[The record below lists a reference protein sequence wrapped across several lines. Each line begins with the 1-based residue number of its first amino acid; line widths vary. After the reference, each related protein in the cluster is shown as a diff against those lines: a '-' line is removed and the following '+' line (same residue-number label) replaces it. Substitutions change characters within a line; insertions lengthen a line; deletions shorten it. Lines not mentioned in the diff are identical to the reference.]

1 MENFQNLSLL
11 FHEQNVFTA
20 VSVGIFFVFICGI
33 TKSLLYLAGE
43 KASYLFDSHAISE
56 YIAKTASPEP
66 IRLKILFLSFP
77 KTDKTILSDYLKEPI
92 EKPSKLFSGTVE
104 QLKCEILSV
113 TNYNRNIA
121 MFFFLVSGVTILA
134 SSVASL
140 ETKFLGITVFA
151 LVLFSVNAVCNGIFA
166 VMKYFSLKS
175 FRTLLSKLDDF
186 HGMHSARFRNGLLS
200 IQNPNSPFAKN
211 TYQNIEYKKPTPT
224 HSPVPAKPQLA
235 NFDVQTV
242 ASEKTSSLGV
252 IQTPK
257 VSDLDILQKR
267 PHQVIATTDVANADV
282 ASTNQGM
289 PPTENRE
296 NLQAKNAITSTTQN
310 ELTKSTPPTSVADIL
325 ENIKTATDNLDFESF
340 EVLSDKLATL
350 CTAKAIA
357 PQDHQTLQNGL
368 DQLLQ
373 EFREVDG
380 ECGV

>member
-33 TKSLLYLAGE
+33 TKSLIYLAGE

-77 KTDKTILSDYLKEPI
+77 KADKTILSDYLKEPI

-186 HGMHSARFRNGLLS
+186 HGMHSAKFRNGLLS
-200 IQNPNSPFAKN
+200 TQNPNSPFSKN
-211 TYQNIEYKKPTPT
+211 TYQNIEYKKP
-224 HSPVPAKPQLA
+224 SPPPAKPQLA

-242 ASEKTSSLGV
+242 TDVQTVPSEKTSSLGV

-267 PHQVIATTDVANADV
+267 PHQVIVATGVTNADV
-282 ASTNQGM
+282 ASIDVASTNRR
-289 PPTENRE
+289 PPEIENPE
-296 NLQAKNAITSTTQN
+296 NTQAGNATTSTTQN
-310 ELTKSTPPTSVADIL
+310 EPIKS
-325 ENIKTATDNLDFESF
+325 
-340 EVLSDKLATL
+340 
-350 CTAKAIA
+350 
-357 PQDHQTLQNGL
+357 
-368 DQLLQ
+368 
-373 EFREVDG
+373 
-380 ECGV
+380 